1 MDYAAD
7 YHQNLSPDYNVVIS
21 SIIINNLN
29 AKNQ

>member
-7 YHQNLSPDYNVVIS
+7 YHQNLSLDYNVVIS
-21 SIIINNLN
+21 SITNNLN

>member
-7 YHQNLSPDYNVVIS
+7 CDQNLSPDYNVVIS
-21 SIIINNLN
+21 SIIINNIN

>member
-7 YHQNLSPDYNVVIS
+7 YDQNLSLDYNVVIS
-21 SIIINNLN
+21 SIIINNIN

>member
-7 YHQNLSPDYNVVIS
+7 YYQNLSPDYNVVIS
-21 SIIINNLN
+21 SIINNLN

>member
-7 YHQNLSPDYNVVIS
+7 YRQNLSLDYNVVIS
-21 SIIINNLN
+21 SITINNLN